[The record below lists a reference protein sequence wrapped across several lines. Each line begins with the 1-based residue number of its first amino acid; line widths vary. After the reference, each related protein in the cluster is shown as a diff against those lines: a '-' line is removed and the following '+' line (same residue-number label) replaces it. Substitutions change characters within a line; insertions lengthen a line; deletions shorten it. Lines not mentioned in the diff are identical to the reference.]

1 MSPICPTDKKIGE
14 CLALLL
20 PDLLKIAVFGAV
32 LMIIIGG
39 VLMITSAGD
48 ENKVKL
54 GKELIGSALLG
65 FFTLIM
71 LGVIINQFIVQPPS
85 PATSNNG
92 NSNASLDDEVI
103 DTELLADLD
112 IEEGAS
118 GSSST
123 TILPPDNNCDT
134 GSIAKVIKNVFP
146 DATADTFCFTHDKTI
161 SLLKQTNPEW
171 ATVNYGS
178 CSPNVNIG
186 KSGCEPTALAM
197 IINYWRPYDN
207 KVTPDQVAKIK
218 Y

>member
-1 MSPICPTDKKIGE
+1 MSPICPTDKNIGE

-20 PDLLKIAVFGAV
+20 PDLLKIAIFGAV

-48 ENKVKL
+48 ESKVKL

-134 GSIAKVIKNVFP
+134 GSIA
-146 DATADTFCFTHDKTI
+146 
-161 SLLKQTNPEW
+161 
-171 ATVNYGS
+171 
-178 CSPNVNIG
+178 
-186 KSGCEPTALAM
+186 
-197 IINYWRPYDN
+197 
-207 KVTPDQVAKIK
+207 
-218 Y
+218 